1 MDFRGFLV
9 LLFAATD
16 AVARGHGSS
25 SGNFRG
31 PLVIAGLCVAAW
43 LGWKALI
50 WGLVLLNRLL
60 IRLNII
66 K

>member
-1 MDFRGFLV
+1 MDLRVFLPLAFV
-9 LLFAATD
+9 AAD

-25 SGNFRG
+25 TGSFRG
-31 PLVIAGLCVAAW
+31 PLVIAGLCLAAW

>member
-1 MDFRGFLV
+1 MDPRVFLP
-9 LLFAATD
+9 LLFFAAD

-25 SGNFRG
+25 SGSFRA
-31 PLVIAGLCVAAW
+31 PLVIAGLCTAAW

-50 WGLVLLNRLL
+50 WGLVWLNRIL